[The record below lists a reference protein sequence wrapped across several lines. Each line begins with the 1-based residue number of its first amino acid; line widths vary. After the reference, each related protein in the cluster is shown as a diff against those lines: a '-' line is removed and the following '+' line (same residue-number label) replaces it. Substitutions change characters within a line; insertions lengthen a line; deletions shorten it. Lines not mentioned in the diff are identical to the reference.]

1 MEVVHS
7 AHLHVDAKQVQI
19 VMIPMDVLLMFV
31 ILFWI
36 NVIIQE
42 KTVGVRYPLE
52 DANKDKQE
60 LLQMLLALDIG
71 LEQLHST
78 SMEIFLQLQTIIVIK
93 CLVLEEN
100 KALILVFQL
109 DLNLINAKDK
119 QLIAQV
125 VDVSIIFADH
135 WEHGPMDNTTPI
147 ALQ

>member
-1 MEVVHS
+1 
-7 AHLHVDAKQVQI
+7 
-19 VMIPMDVLLMFV
+19 
-31 ILFWI
+31 
-36 NVIIQE
+36 
-42 KTVGVRYPLE
+42 
-52 DANKDKQE
+52 
-60 LLQMLLALDIG
+60 MLLALDIG